1 MKQEIRDRINSVWA
15 YIRARLNETTTH
27 AGIAILLGGWAVRSG
42 YDPMVVGLGVSTF
55 CGALFVALP
64 DKIL

>member
-1 MKQEIRDRINSVWA
+1 VKEEIRARINGVWS
-15 YIRARLNETTTH
+15 YVRARLNETTTH
-27 AGIAILLGGWAVRSG
+27 AGIAILLGGWAVRKG
-42 YDPMVVGLGVSTF
+42 YDPMVVSLAVSTF